1 MASVR
6 TRLGVSI
13 LGAAAVLLAVALPV
27 AEAVIGGYARPGG
40 SSPIRVSLVPAFNA
54 CTAGGANVV
63 HGTPLAEPACNPPTA
78 ASSYVTVGTPDVD
91 GAEANSEGSVKLTVN
106 AGIPGP
112 PDDADVVVRISVTDV
127 RCKGSTTA
135 CGSANTVGGADY
147 TGGLQANFTFRITDR
162 YNGNPGPGGPHS
174 GTMIDLPFPINFLC
188 TETASADH
196 GALCTRNTT
205 LDAIVPQIVTEGKR
219 AIWQVGQFVVND
231 GGEDGDV
238 NSQPNT
244 PFLRQGLFAP

>member
-40 SSPIRVSLVPAFNA
+40 SSPIRVSLVPAYNM

-78 ASSYVTVGTPDVD
+78 TSSYVTVGTPDVD
-91 GAEANSEGSVKLTVN
+91 GAEANSEGSIKLTTDT
-106 AGIPGP
+106 GTPGP

-135 CGSANTVGGADY
+135 CGSANTAGGADY
-147 TGGLQANFTFRITDR
+147 TGGLWVTSIMRVTDR
-162 YNGNPGPGGPHS
+162 YNGNPGPGGPES
-174 GTMIDLPFPINFLC
+174 GTMIDLPFPIPVQC

-196 GALCTRNTT
+196 GALCTVNTT
-205 LDAIVPQIVTEGKR
+205 MDAVIPQMVREGKR
-219 AIWQVGQFVVND
+219 TIWELEQFVVND
-231 GGEDGDV
+231 GGQDGDIS
-238 NSQPNT
+238 SQPNT
-244 PFLRQGLFAP
+244 PFLRQGVFVP

>member
-6 TRLGVSI
+6 TRLGVTI

-40 SSPIRVSLVPAFNA
+40 SSPIRVSLVPAFNM
-54 CTAGGANVV
+54 CTLNNATTA
-63 HGTPLAEPACNPPTA
+63 HGTPLVGPSCPPVP
-78 ASSYVTVGTPDVD
+78 SSNFVTVGTPDVD
-91 GAEANSEGSVKLTVN
+91 GAEANSEGSIKLTVN

-147 TGGLQANFTFRITDR
+147 TGELQTMFNLRITDR
-162 YNGNPGPGGPHS
+162 YNGDPGPGGPDS
-174 GTMIDLPFPINFLC
+174 GTMIDVPFPVDFGC
-188 TETASADH
+188 TVTASADI
-196 GALCTRNTT
+196 GALCAVNTT
-205 LDAIVPQIVTEGKR
+205 MDAVVPQMITQGKR
-219 AIWQVGQFVVND
+219 AIWAVGQFVVSD
-231 GGEDGDV
+231 GGHDGNV
-238 NSQPNT
+238 PTHPNT
-244 PFLRQGLFAP
+244 PFLRQGLFVP